1 MDKDNEVKKER
12 KYYTSGPGKPPIF
25 IQAILYEK
33 KMSAIDF
40 FHLTDACLDWEKQ
53 GDDIAVI
60 EPLVTLLAAWGDDLI
75 FAFHDTMAEL
85 LYSLDTQKIAGDI
98 YKDRSFSA
106 DEFLYIRCAALI
118 NSKRYYNDIVSGREG
133 MEIVA
138 GFDINTV
145 QYAGFPIFADPF
157 EFTGECDVIIDFSN
171 AASTERLLDYCEQH
185 GTPVV
190 ICTTGHSAAQLDR
203 IRAASAKIAVFR
215 SGNMSLGI
223 NLISELLKQSAAV
236 LGDKYDVEIIEKH
249 HNQKLDAPS
258 GTALMLADAVA
269 SALPYDAEYVYDRHE
284 RREKR
289 PAHEIGISAIRG
301 GTIVGEHSV
310 LFCGRDEIIEI
321 KHTALSREVFAVGAV
336 DAAAFMAERT
346 QPGMYDMSDVIASHK

>member
-1 MDKDNEVKKER
+1 M
-12 KYYTSGPGKPPIF
+12 
-25 IQAILYEK
+25 L
-33 KMSAIDF
+33 
-40 FHLTDACLDWEKQ
+40 
-53 GDDIAVI
+53 
-60 EPLVTLLAAWGDDLI
+60 
-75 FAFHDTMAEL
+75 
-85 LYSLDTQKIAGDI
+85 KIALSGCCGRMGHVI
-98 YKDRSFSA
+98 
-106 DEFLYIRCAALI
+106 
-118 NSKRYYNDIVSGREG
+118 NDIVSGREG

-145 QYAGFPIFADPF
+145 QYADFPIFADPF
-157 EFTGECDVIIDFSN
+157 EFTGECDVIIDLSN
-171 AASTERLLDYCEQH
+171 AASTELLLDYCEQH

-190 ICTTGHSAAQLDR
+190 ICTTGHSAAQRDR
-203 IRAASAKIAVFR
+203 IR

-223 NLISELLKQSAAV
+223 NLMSELLKQSAAV

>member
-1 MDKDNEVKKER
+1 M
-12 KYYTSGPGKPPIF
+12 
-25 IQAILYEK
+25 L
-33 KMSAIDF
+33 
-40 FHLTDACLDWEKQ
+40 
-53 GDDIAVI
+53 
-60 EPLVTLLAAWGDDLI
+60 
-75 FAFHDTMAEL
+75 
-85 LYSLDTQKIAGDI
+85 KIALSGCCGRMGHVI
-98 YKDRSFSA
+98 
-106 DEFLYIRCAALI
+106 
-118 NSKRYYNDIVSGREG
+118 NDIVSGREG

-190 ICTTGHSAAQLDR
+190 ICTTGHSAEQLDR

-223 NLISELLKQSAAV
+223 NL
-236 LGDKYDVEIIEKH
+236 IIEKH

>member
-1 MDKDNEVKKER
+1 M
-12 KYYTSGPGKPPIF
+12 
-25 IQAILYEK
+25 L
-33 KMSAIDF
+33 
-40 FHLTDACLDWEKQ
+40 
-53 GDDIAVI
+53 
-60 EPLVTLLAAWGDDLI
+60 
-75 FAFHDTMAEL
+75 
-85 LYSLDTQKIAGDI
+85 KIALSGCCGRMGHVI
-98 YKDRSFSA
+98 
-106 DEFLYIRCAALI
+106 
-118 NSKRYYNDIVSGREG
+118 NDIVSGREG

-145 QYAGFPIFADPF
+145 QYADFPIFADPF

-223 NLISELLKQSAAV
+223 NLMSELLKQSAAV

-289 PAHEIGISAIRG
+289 R
-301 GTIVGEHSV
+301 
-310 LFCGRDEIIEI
+310 
-321 KHTALSREVFAVGAV
+321 HTRLVSPRS
-336 DAAAFMAERT
+336 AAAPSLVSTACCSAAAMRSSRLSTPLCPARFSRSVRLM
-346 QPGMYDMSDVIASHK
+346 QPLSWPSAPSRACTT

>member
-1 MDKDNEVKKER
+1 M
-12 KYYTSGPGKPPIF
+12 
-25 IQAILYEK
+25 L
-33 KMSAIDF
+33 
-40 FHLTDACLDWEKQ
+40 
-53 GDDIAVI
+53 
-60 EPLVTLLAAWGDDLI
+60 
-75 FAFHDTMAEL
+75 
-85 LYSLDTQKIAGDI
+85 KIALSGCCGRMGHVI
-98 YKDRSFSA
+98 
-106 DEFLYIRCAALI
+106 
-118 NSKRYYNDIVSGREG
+118 NDIVSGREG

-145 QYAGFPIFADPF
+145 QYADFPIFADPF

-223 NLISELLKQSAAV
+223 SLMSELLKQSAAV

-258 GTALMLADAVA
+258 GTALMLADAINEENDGA
-269 SALPYDAEYVYDRHE
+269 YHYVYDRSSV
-284 RREKR
+284 RQKR
-289 PAHEIGISAIRG
+289 DPKEIGISAVRG
-301 GTIVGEHSV
+301 GSIVGDHEV
-310 LFCGRDEIIEI
+310 LFCGPDEVITLR
-321 KHTALSREVFAVGAV
+321 HTAYSRNIFANGAIN
-336 DAAAFMAERT
+336 AAVYLAKKEPGLYNMSNMIAE
-346 QPGMYDMSDVIASHK
+346 M

>member
-1 MDKDNEVKKER
+1 M
-12 KYYTSGPGKPPIF
+12 
-25 IQAILYEK
+25 L
-33 KMSAIDF
+33 
-40 FHLTDACLDWEKQ
+40 
-53 GDDIAVI
+53 
-60 EPLVTLLAAWGDDLI
+60 
-75 FAFHDTMAEL
+75 
-85 LYSLDTQKIAGDI
+85 KIALSGCCGRMGHVI
-98 YKDRSFSA
+98 
-106 DEFLYIRCAALI
+106 
-118 NSKRYYNDIVSGREG
+118 NDIVSGREG

-145 QYAGFPIFADPF
+145 QYADFPIFADPF

-190 ICTTGHSAAQLDR
+190 ICTTGYSAAQLDR

-223 NLISELLKQSAAV
+223 NLMSELLKQSAAV

-269 SALPYDAEYVYDRHE
+269 SALPLMMRSTFTTVTSAAKSVRHT
-284 RREKR
+284 R
-289 PAHEIGISAIRG
+289 
-301 GTIVGEHSV
+301 SV
-310 LFCGRDEIIEI
+310 SPR
-321 KHTALSREVFAVGAV
+321 S
-336 DAAAFMAERT
+336 AAAPSLVSTACCSAAAMRSSRLSTPLCPARFSQSVRLM
-346 QPGMYDMSDVIASHK
+346 QPLSWPSAPSRAYTT

>member
-1 MDKDNEVKKER
+1 M
-12 KYYTSGPGKPPIF
+12 
-25 IQAILYEK
+25 L
-33 KMSAIDF
+33 
-40 FHLTDACLDWEKQ
+40 
-53 GDDIAVI
+53 
-60 EPLVTLLAAWGDDLI
+60 
-75 FAFHDTMAEL
+75 
-85 LYSLDTQKIAGDI
+85 KIALSGCCGRMGHVI
-98 YKDRSFSA
+98 
-106 DEFLYIRCAALI
+106 
-118 NSKRYYNDIVSGREG
+118 NDIVSGREG

-145 QYAGFPIFADPF
+145 QYADFPIFADPF

-223 NLISELLKQSAAV
+223 NLMSELLKQSAAV

-258 GTALMLADAVA
+258 GTALMLADAV
-269 SALPYDAEYVYDRHE
+269 SEALPYDAEYVYDRHE
-284 RREKR
+284 RRMKR
-289 PAHEIGISAIRG
+289 PPCRNKSNI
-301 GTIVGEHSV
+301 
-310 LFCGRDEIIEI
+310 
-321 KHTALSREVFAVGAV
+321 LSLAG
-336 DAAAFMAERT
+336 
-346 QPGMYDMSDVIASHK
+346 S